1 MNSLTCNAKHWFAL
15 KVFYNKVF
23 EMEES
28 LEKEQIKSYIPCEE
42 VLIVRNGIKKTIRK
56 PVINS
61 LMFFQSTILEAV
73 NVQERFKD
81 KVILYTRNKDGR
93 KRPLAIPEREMNI
106 FMLVSSSGEQGMEYF
121 G

>member
-1 MNSLTCNAKHWFAL
+1 M
-15 KVFYNKVF
+15 
-23 EMEES
+23 
-28 LEKEQIKSYIPCEE
+28 EKEQIKSYIPCEE

-121 G
+121 ERKGLMG